1 MRFLV
6 RFVGVFVFAAAFVM
20 FIIDGT
26 RSIAGNAVYI
36 SSLADGLALVWPNAV
51 AGLEAA
57 LRSVS
62 TWLWDPVGAWIFAQ
76 PAFAA
81 LGILGLLLL
90 FIGRKRR
97 EVVRPMR
104 RRF

>member
-6 RFVGVFVFAAAFVM
+6 RFIGVFVFAAAFVM
-20 FIIDGT
+20 FVIDGT
-26 RSIAGNAVYI
+26 RSIAGNAIYI
-36 SSLADGLALVWPNAV
+36 SSLSDGIGLLWPNAV
-51 AGLEAA
+51 AALETG

-62 TWLWDPVGAWIFAQ
+62 NVLWEPIGQWVFAQ
-76 PAFAA
+76 PAFAV
-81 LGILGLLLL
+81 LGILGLLFL

-97 EVVRPMR
+97 EVVRPLR